1 MFKLEDS
8 KAKTFE
14 FEFDGKTYSVP
25 SRESLPMSTFRAIRA
40 ALAESGGSE
49 EVLFDE
55 IMKIF
60 DEYIPEVME
69 RIDLGQAMELFKA
82 YSVEDDGASLGES

>member
-8 KAKTFE
+8 KAKTFD

-25 SRESLPMSTFRAIRA
+25 SRDSLPMSTFRSIRK
-40 ALAESGGSE
+40 ALAESGNSE

>member
-8 KAKTFE
+8 RAKTFDFE
-14 FEFDGKTYSVP
+14 FEGKTYSVP
-25 SRESLPMSTFRAIRA
+25 SRNSLPMTKFREIRK
-40 ALAESGGSE
+40 ALSESGNSE

-82 YSVEDDGASLGES
+82 YSVEDEGASLGES

>member
-8 KAKTFE
+8 KAKTFD
-14 FEFDGKTYSVP
+14 FEYEGKTYSVP
-25 SRESLPMSTFRAIRA
+25 SRNSLPMTKFREIRK
-40 ALAESGGSE
+40 ALAESGNSE

-82 YSVEDDGASLGES
+82 YSIEDEGASLGES

>member
-1 MFKLEDS
+1 MFKLEES
-8 KAKTFE
+8 KAKTFD
-14 FEFDGKTYSVP
+14 FEYEGKTYSVP
-25 SRESLPMSTFRAIRA
+25 SRNSLPMSTFRAIRA

-60 DEYIPEVME
+60 DEYIPDVME

-82 YSVEDDGASLGES
+82 YSVEDEGASLGES